1 MSRKV
6 ESGNGKCMMKTPVN
20 TNVQATSVYHWS
32 LNCQSNGGGGYGG
45 AGYNELEEVP
55 DDLLM
60 ELMTRFGRTIIRAR
74 NDLENSKRTVD
85 FGLARGYSGTQ
96 EAKHRMGL
104 AAANFAGG
112 PGRRRRS
119 ETDV

>member
-1 MSRKV
+1 MMTNRFACCTLALMTIYLLAISRTDAAPMP
-6 ESGNGKCMMKTPVN
+6 S
-20 TNVQATSVYHWS
+20 
-32 LNCQSNGGGGYGG
+32 QSANGGYG
-45 AGYNELEEVP
+45 AYNELEEVP

-104 AAANFAGG
+104 AAANFPGG

-119 ETDV
+119 ETDA

>member
-1 MSRKV
+1 MMTQRKLV
-6 ESGNGKCMMKTPVN
+6 AGIVASTLLCLWIVSYAEAAPMPSQNNG
-20 TNVQATSVYHWS
+20 Y
-32 LNCQSNGGGGYGG
+32 
-45 AGYNELEEVP
+45 YNELEEVP
-55 DDLLM
+55 DDILM
-60 ELMTRFGRTIIRAR
+60 ELMARFGQTIMRAR

-104 AAANFAGG
+104 AAANFPGG

-119 ETDV
+119 ETEA

>member
-1 MSRKV
+1 
-6 ESGNGKCMMKTPVN
+6 MM
-20 TNVQATSVYHWS
+20 TNRCASFALAFLLFCFLAIS
-32 LNCQSNGGGGYGG
+32 SIEGAPMPSQSNGGGYGP
-45 AGYNELEEVP
+45 GYNELEEVP